1 MKREVKLTSLFF
13 ARLVV
18 FFTVIILPLFHP
30 AIVVPY
36 DIVGWIFWFIIVP
49 GEMFLAF
56 FLAPPRITF
65 RSWLLAAITFSGLFS
80 VFITGISIS
89 ALLYTAGGLLAF
101 FSTVL
106 LFKTKGRARL
116 FAIPELFYFA
126 VIYFRL
132 LNFSRASEEI
142 AERSH
147 GFTQI
152 IMIVAV
158 CAFCLH
164 ALIIYLTAFSE
175 QRTKKRHK
183 ELGILIGISIILVL
197 VIVSFLPP
205 DFISHSI
212 VLNELNEEPELRP
225 LGEEG
230 DPGKDG
236 GVPRNNGQQ
245 RGSNRLEGVPRDKWH
260 TLSKKHNKQYATM
273 LVITKADP
281 LYAAGM
287 YLSKFDPER
296 GFVVSQD
303 PSLEDSELNSLKYRR
318 LLQTWEWPTQ
328 DRYKEIRKA
337 FEVQY
342 FSISAERYTAYMPL
356 SIEPTSL
363 TQDSQPFRYSSYSV
377 SGLNQAQAAVLLE
390 IQEFTASQ
398 KQELAPYLAL
408 DIAQPLKQ
416 DLEQLVEDIRR
427 KNPGP
432 YAKIILLLQYFRIYR
447 YETGFTE
454 DSSVASIENFLF
466 ETLSGDCTE
475 FSHAFAL
482 LARMLGIPTRIVTGY
497 LVSKKLQ
504 TPAHRQGVMV
514 LKKQLAILN
523 DFSANDIYLVTTS
536 HRHSWAQIFLPVYGW
551 IDIETTQYAIPPP
564 MGQDPND
571 WQVVI
576 PYDEGGYQQQDASQ
590 GNPLFTLFRI
600 GIIICAVFI
609 IIFISIYVYR
619 FYLIVYYTIR
629 SRKRDSRGLHALYI
643 LLLMRLAFRGYTL
656 KKPHQTI
663 KEYADHYPEIKKFAH
678 AYTTLRYRNNLEQ
691 KLAQEL
697 WLEVEQAYKN
707 IIQHIKK
714 QSAGST
720 FKSWFSLRGLFYKW

>member
-1 MKREVKLTSLFF
+1 MKKEVKLTSLFF
-13 ARLVV
+13 ARLLV
-18 FFTVIILPLFHP
+18 FFAVIILPLFHP

-36 DIVGWIFWFIIVP
+36 DLVGWIFWFIIVP

-65 RSWLLAAITFSGLFS
+65 RGWILAAVTFSGLFS
-80 VFITGISIS
+80 VFLTGISIS

-116 FAIPELFYFA
+116 FAIPELFYLA

-132 LNFSRASEEI
+132 LSFSRASEEI

-175 QRTKKRHK
+175 QQTKKRHR
-183 ELGILIGISIILVL
+183 ELGIFIGISVILVS
-197 VIVSFLPP
+197 VIVSFLPS
-205 DFISHSI
+205 DFITHSI
-212 VLNELNEEPELRP
+212 VLNELGEEPEPKP
-225 LGEEG
+225 LGEQEDSG
-230 DPGKDG
+230 ENG
-236 GVPRNNGQQ
+236 GVPRNSGQQ
-245 RGSNRLEGVPRDKWH
+245 RGGNRLEGVPKDRWH
-260 TLSKKHNKQYATM
+260 TLSKKNNKQYATM

-287 YLSKFDPER
+287 YLSRFDPYR
-296 GFVVSQD
+296 GFVTTED
-303 PSLEDSELNSLKYRR
+303 PSSEDSELNSLKYKH
-318 LLQTWEWPTQ
+318 LLQTWEWPIQ
-328 DRYKEIRKA
+328 DRNKEIRKEFA
-337 FEVQY
+337 VRS
-342 FSISAERYTAYMPL
+342 FSIRPERYTAYMPL
-356 SIEPTSL
+356 YIEPTAL

-377 SGLNQAQAAVLLE
+377 SGLNQAPPAVLLE
-390 IQEFTASQ
+390 LPEFTEDQ
-398 KQELAPYLAL
+398 KLQLAPYLAL
-408 DIAQPLKQ
+408 DIEEPLKQ
-416 DLEQLVEDIRR
+416 NLERLIEDIRQR
-427 KNPGP
+427 NVGP
-432 YAKIILLLQYFRIYR
+432 YVKVMLLLQTFSIYR
-447 YETGFTE
+447 YETGFT
-454 DSSVASIENFLF
+454 DDNSVAAIKAFLF
-466 ETLSGDCTE
+466 DTMSGDCSE
-475 FSHAFAL
+475 FSNAFTL
-482 LARMLGIPTRIVTGY
+482 LARLLGIPARVVTGY
-497 LVSKKLQ
+497 LVTKKLQ
-504 TPAHRQGVMV
+504 TPAHRQGVII

-523 DFSANDIYLVTTS
+523 DFSVNDIYLVTTS

-571 WQVVI
+571 WRVVI
-576 PYDEGGYQQQDASQ
+576 PYDEGGQQQQDASR
-590 GNPLFTLFRI
+590 GDPLFILFRVF
-600 GIIICAVFI
+600 IIICAVFMI
-609 IIFISIYVYR
+609 ILISIYIYR
-619 FYLIVYYTIR
+619 FYLIVYYSIR

-663 KEYADHYPEIKKFAH
+663 KDYADHYPEIKEFAR
-678 AYTTLRYRNNLEQ
+678 AYTTLRYRQNLEQ
-691 KLAQEL
+691 KPAQEL
-697 WLEVEQAYKN
+697 WLEVEQAYRI
-707 IIQHIKK
+707 IIQHIKQ

-720 FKSWFSLRGLFYKW
+720 LKSWFSLRGLFYRW